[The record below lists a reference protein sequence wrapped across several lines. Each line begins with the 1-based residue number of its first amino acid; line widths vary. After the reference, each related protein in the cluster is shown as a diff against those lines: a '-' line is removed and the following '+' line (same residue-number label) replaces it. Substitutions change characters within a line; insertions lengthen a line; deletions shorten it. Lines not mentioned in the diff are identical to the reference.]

1 MDEEIDIAAAIEESI
16 QVLETLH
23 EEEKEGEED
32 SALPIPLPKQED
44 LHTDLRAHERLLVN
58 WRMAIVYEGGKGKKT
73 YFGRAHDLSMGGVS
87 IYCDHNIFFEESV
100 ILLLAVPPI
109 VMGRK
114 ERILEIHSQMVYT
127 VLTRRGFRVG
137 LKFLGFK
144 PGEKKLLEDRV
155 NIRSIL

>member
-1 MDEEIDIAAAIEESI
+1 MDEEIDIAAAIKESI

-23 EEEKEGEED
+23 DDEEEET
-32 SALPIPLPKQED
+32 AVPIPLPKQED
-44 LHTDLRAHERLLVN
+44 LHSELRTHERLLVN
-58 WRMAIVYEGGKGKKT
+58 WRMAIVYEGGKGRKT

-87 IYCDHNIFFEESV
+87 IYTDHNIFFEESV

-109 VMGRK
+109 IMGHK

-137 LKFLGFK
+137 LKFLGFR

-155 NIRSIL
+155 NIRNLL